1 MEIKAIKKTVRNT
14 PVVTRLIVGT
24 ITNQYYF
31 VFGVPTVRLL
41 LRHISEK
48 RYLSE
53 ISLLR
58 FCTVL

>member
-14 PVVTRLIVGT
+14 PVVTRLIVGA

-41 LRHISEK
+41 L
-48 RYLSE
+48 
-53 ISLLR
+53 
-58 FCTVL
+58 